1 VRNSYIDSERL
12 KRRSILEPR
21 LRREDNIKMEL
32 KETVLIV
39 STVLM

>member
-1 VRNSYIDSERL
+1 MDSDRL
-12 KRRSILEPR
+12 KGGSILEPR